1 MINAHENVIKTI
13 REEELDLEDIFT
25 SIRTLAHELRTNP
38 SKAMNDEQGIEE
50 RDIDL
55 QYILAYAI
63 EGRKIVAG
71 KE

>member
-13 REEELDLEDIFT
+13 REEQLDLEDIFT
-25 SIRTLAHELRTNP
+25 SIRTLADELQQELPNLP
-38 SKAMNDEQGIEE
+38 SEVVKL
-50 RDIDL
+50 DL
-55 QYILAYAI
+55 QYLIAYAI